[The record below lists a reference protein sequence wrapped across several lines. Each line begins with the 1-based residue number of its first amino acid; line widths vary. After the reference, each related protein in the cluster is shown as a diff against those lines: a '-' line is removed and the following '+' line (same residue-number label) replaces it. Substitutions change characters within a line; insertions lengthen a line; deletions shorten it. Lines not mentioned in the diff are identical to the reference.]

1 MPYCSIRHMLRQIKI
16 RKSPKR
22 NRKCKHEQ
30 NGNSEMKNTIITN
43 NNNQSQMLVL
53 TAEWKGRGKNQ

>member
-1 MPYCSIRHMLRQIKI
+1 MLRQIKI